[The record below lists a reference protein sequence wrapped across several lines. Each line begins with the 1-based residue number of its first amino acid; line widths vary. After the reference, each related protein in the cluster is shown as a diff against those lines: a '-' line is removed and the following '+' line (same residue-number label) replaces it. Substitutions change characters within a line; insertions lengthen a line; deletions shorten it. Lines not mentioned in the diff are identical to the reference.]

1 MLLIL
6 TNESSSSK
14 AAFLALRRAMAEGE
28 EAHRGLTSEL
38 EEAIDATEKAVD
50 SRFASMVG
58 EWEKEV
64 SNADPHPN
72 ANPTTAHNPDPDS
85 NLPPNPATYPNPQP
99 NPC

>member
-1 MLLIL
+1 MTRTALEEALKREKEATSKVLLIL

-38 EEAIDATEKAVD
+38 EEAIAATEKAVD

-58 EWEKEV
+58 EWEKE
-64 SNADPHPN
+64 N
-72 ANPTTAHNPDPDS
+72 TYHNQ
-85 NLPPNPATYPNPQP
+85 N
-99 NPC
+99 